1 MHPVASEHATILSTS
16 WAEIGIVNMPL
27 EDRSRRL
34 EKLIESLQA
43 SIPADEA
50 RYTDWTHFARG
61 WAEFVCLLSESA
73 DAMPGDTS
81 SNSEILRTQVDS
93 AFTRWLLKRYAG
105 LVSLPPV
112 PPVMLHHL
120 PRFLA
125 SQIGENQ
132 NPKIA
137 LIVMDGM
144 AMDQWLVLRNAL
156 SRKQPSLRFR
166 EQGIFAW
173 IPSIT
178 SVSRQTIFAG
188 KAPMFFPSSI
198 HTTDKEPLLWMQFW
212 ADQGFASNE
221 VIYFKGLGDGN
232 LDAVSECVS
241 HPKVKIAGLVVDKV
255 DKIMHG
261 MELGTA
267 GMHNQVA
274 QWAKLSYLNALLDL
288 LLKLGFRVY
297 LTADHGNIEALGCGR
312 PTEGA
317 VADLRGERVRVYPDA
332 VLRDKV
338 KNRFPNALEWEPIG
352 LPENYLPLLAPAGRA
367 FVQEMER
374 IVSHGG
380 IALEELVVP
389 FVQIERVLE

>member
-1 MHPVASEHATILSTS
+1 
-16 WAEIGIVNMPL
+16 
-27 EDRSRRL
+27 
-34 EKLIESLQA
+34 
-43 SIPADEA
+43 
-50 RYTDWTHFARG
+50 
-61 WAEFVCLLSESA
+61 
-73 DAMPGDTS
+73 
-81 SNSEILRTQVDS
+81 
-93 AFTRWLLKRYAG
+93 
-105 LVSLPPV
+105 
-112 PPVMLHHL
+112 MLHHL